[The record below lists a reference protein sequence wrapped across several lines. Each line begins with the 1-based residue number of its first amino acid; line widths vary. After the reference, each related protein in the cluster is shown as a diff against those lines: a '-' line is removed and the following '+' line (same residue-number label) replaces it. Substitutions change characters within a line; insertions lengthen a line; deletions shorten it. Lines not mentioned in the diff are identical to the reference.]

1 MAVDFSSESPLAAQL
16 QQLVQPKLIEFG
28 WTTTGDDNTLFEYI
42 LLMLANDKNEAQVA
56 SELSNDL
63 LDLGPD
69 NVETQQFA
77 HWLFGQINALTNA
90 DSHSNMADLNSTDG
104 SMPVQDADMDGAQDS
119 AHGIMYALCPRPTLR
134 RGILTRISP
143 TGPKAMRNG
152 SGAQSTRPAR
162 GGRMLNQ
169 LNKNMGR
176 DDSALH
182 RVRGGGGVGRIN
194 SHGQNPPRGPRGQN
208 ANRGFE
214 AMANGRGMD
223 NINMNMN
230 QGNMNGMGMGGI
242 PGLPGMP
249 PPMAEMPNLLNGPQ
263 QMALMQMYEQQ
274 AQIMQHI
281 FAAGGPQNAFVNPSF
296 DNKRNSFKKQP
307 YNQRTSGN
315 RMNPNAKTFTKKD
328 GQDETMGDGSTAENG
343 DGMEVE
349 PSRPEPAATMCRF
362 NTRCTNPDC
371 PFVHQSPAAPP
382 GIVVDMDLTCE
393 FGVACTN
400 RKCVS
405 KHPSP
410 AQRQKFQSEQECSF
424 WPNCRDPVS
433 CPYKHPAAQ
442 PCRNGADCTTE
453 GCVFGHS
460 TVMCK
465 FNPCLNARCQYKHA
479 PGQKKNVPNSNK
491 WVAPGKAVV
500 PTSER
505 KFVDEN
511 KPEELILPGKTQEEQ
526 ATESVD
532 VEVQS

>member
-1 MAVDFSSESPLAAQL
+1 MADFSTESPLAVQL

-77 HWLFGQINALTNA
+77 HWLFGQIHALTNP
-90 DSHSNMADLNSTDG
+90 DSHSNMTDSNAANG
-104 SMPVQDADMDGAQDS
+104 SMPAQDADMDGAPDS
-119 AHGIMYALCPRPTLR
+119 AQGSI
-134 RGILTRISP
+134 P

-152 SGAQSTRPAR
+152 SGAQSARPAR

-182 RVRGGGGVGRIN
+182 RVRGGGGGGGVGRIN
-194 SHGQNPPRGPRGQN
+194 SHGRDPPRGPRNQN

-230 QGNMNGMGMGGI
+230 QGNMNQGNMNGMGMGGI

-249 PPMAEMPNLLNGPQ
+249 PPMGEIPNILNGPQ

-281 FAAGGPQNAFVNPSF
+281 FAAGGPQNAFVNPAF
-296 DNKRNSFKKQP
+296 DNKRNNYKKQP
-307 YNQRTSGN
+307 YNQRTGN
-315 RMNPNAKTFTKKD
+315 RMNPNAKPFTKKD
-328 GQDETMGDGSTAENG
+328 GQDETMGDGSTENG

-349 PSRPEPAATMCRF
+349 QSRPEPAATMCRF

-382 GIVVDMDLTCE
+382 GVIIDMDLTCE

-400 RKCVS
+400 RKCVA

-453 GCVFGHS
+453 GCTFGHS

-479 PGQKKNVPNSNK
+479 PGQKKSNANSNV
-491 WVAPGKAVV
+491 WVAPGQGKAVV

-505 KFVDEN
+505 KFVDET
-511 KPEELILPGKTQEEQ
+511 KPEELILPGQTQEEE
-526 ATESVD
+526 AAEPVNVES
-532 VEVQS
+532 